1 MKLSASFRIKAG
13 KYSDFS
19 KLLYWVTCQRG
30 PQFSHIPRARA
41 SKREKERVMKRG
53 QERDRDSAR
62 ARERELKRE
71 KEREKESARESN
83 VA

>member
-41 SKREKERVMKRG
+41 STREKESDE
-53 QERDRDSAR
+53 ERAGERQRQR
-62 ARERELKRE
+62 ARERERDE
-71 KEREKESARESN
+71 EREREKESARESN